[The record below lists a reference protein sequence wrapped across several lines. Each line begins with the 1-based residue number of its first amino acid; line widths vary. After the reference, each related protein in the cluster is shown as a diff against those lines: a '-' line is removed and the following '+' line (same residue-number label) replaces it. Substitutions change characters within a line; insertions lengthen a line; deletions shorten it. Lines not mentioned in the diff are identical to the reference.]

1 MDQKFVIIGMILMA
15 GTTYLIRMLPLAFF
29 KKKIENEWIQDF
41 FYYIPYCVLA
51 AMTFPAIFTSIS
63 SNEGLEGPAV
73 QHITAAVVAT
83 IVSMILAWRKHGL
96 VTVAIFGVLAA
107 IATEWLWKFMG

>member
-1 MDQKFVIIGMILMA
+1 MRGQINDFIKQYAK
-15 GTTYLIRMLPLAFF
+15 
-29 KKKIENEWIQDF
+29 NEWIQDF

-107 IATEWLWKFMG
+107 IATEWLWKSYIKLQR